1 MIPHKLNNKLL
12 ILAVIGFVAL
22 VAASM
27 FISISGMDDQLGGET
42 IVPIVT
48 EDEAVQVAV
57 EFAKDQLGWNR
68 PVETSGVIYQSDTL
82 ASGYLAK
89 TGARQEY
96 DERFGNLFPL
106 DYWEVKLAS
115 PLRMDEATI
124 RVSLR
129 EPQVVGWM
137 LETEE
142 MSSGL
147 VPDAEVEDARNLLR
161 SRGLDPE
168 EWQYDASRTEG
179 RNTFVFVHSSAGL
192 REAEM
197 TIEVVMQYGNRANS
211 FLPTV
216 NVPDSHVNWMA
227 DQEAS
232 AGIMTSIY
240 FAGTVFLGIAAF
252 VYVIQNRKQ
261 ILFRRGLLLSAIVL
275 VIYVI
280 TNLNALKLVWYM
292 EPIASERE
300 AAMANMIMMLLLFGL
315 AAITAVSV
323 WLSLLGG
330 EHGWRS
336 GGWMSWPRWRDE
348 AFGRD
353 VFYGMGR
360 GYLIAL
366 FMFGVQQVLFALA
379 GVTFNAFAV
388 SDPSQSVYNMLWPA
402 ALPLAAWIAAIME
415 EAVYRLFGIMLF
427 KKWSKRN
434 FIAILIPNFI
444 WALGHTAYTIYPS
457 YTRLI
462 EVTVLGFIF
471 SFAFLR
477 YGFITAMFAHAC
489 FDSLLMGI
497 SLMVG
502 FPNAAH
508 ALIGL
513 FYILLPAFIGYAVRF
528 LHPRYLHRRQ
538 AAIPIPPLQDPPP
551 AGN

>member
-22 VAASM
+22 LAASM
-27 FISISGMDDQLGGET
+27 FTSIAGLEDQMGGE
-42 IVPIVT
+42 PITPAVT
-48 EDEAVQVAV
+48 EEEAVQVAI
-57 EFAKDQLGWNR
+57 EFAKHQLGWNR
-68 PVETSGVIYQSDTL
+68 PVDTTGVIFQTDTL

-89 TGARQEY
+89 TGTRQEY

-106 DYWEVKLAS
+106 DYWEVKLTS
-115 PLRMDEATI
+115 PMRSDEATI

-129 EPQVVGWM
+129 EPQVVGWVFK
-137 LETEE
+137 TEGV
-142 MSSGL
+142 SGL
-147 VPDAEVEDARNLLR
+147 APDLKVEDARNLLL

-168 EWQYDASRTEG
+168 EWRYDASRTAG
-179 RNTFVFVHSSAGL
+179 RNTFVFVHSSARL
-192 REAEM
+192 QDAEM
-197 TIEVVMQYGNRANS
+197 TIEVAMQYRNRASS
-211 FLPTV
+211 FLPAV

-227 DQEAS
+227 KQEAS
-232 AGIMTSIY
+232 AGIMTVIY
-240 FAGTVFLGIAAF
+240 LAGTLFLGIAAF
-252 VYVIQNRKQ
+252 VYVIRNRKQ

-280 TNLNALKLVWYM
+280 TNLNAFKLASYM
-292 EPIASERE
+292 EPFTSEVE
-300 AAMANMIMMLLLFGL
+300 AVVANMVLMLFVFVL
-315 AAITAVSV
+315 AVISAVSV

-336 GGWMSWPRWRDE
+336 GGWKSWPRWRDE
-348 AFGRD
+348 AFGQD

-366 FMFGVQQVLFALA
+366 FMFGVQQVLFVLA

-388 SDPSQSVYNMLWPA
+388 SDPSQSIYNMLWPA

-427 KKWSKRN
+427 KKWFKRN
-434 FIAILIPNFI
+434 FIAILIPNLI

-462 EVTVLGFIF
+462 EVTILGFIF
-471 SFAFLR
+471 SIAFLR
-477 YGFITAMFAHAC
+477 YGFITALFAHAC

-502 FPNAAH
+502 FPDSTH
-508 ALIGL
+508 VLIGL

-538 AAIPIPPLQDPPP
+538 AAISVPPLQDPPP